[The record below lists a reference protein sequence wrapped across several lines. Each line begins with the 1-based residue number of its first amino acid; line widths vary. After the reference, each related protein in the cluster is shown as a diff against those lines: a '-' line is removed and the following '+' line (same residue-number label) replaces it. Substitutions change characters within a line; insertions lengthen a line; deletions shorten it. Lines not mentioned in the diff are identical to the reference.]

1 MTYDELLEEIESQG
15 IDVVEMDIGKH
26 KGLYADNVIAVS
38 RNIKTSKEKKCI
50 LAEELGHHLK
60 TYGEI
65 MGTKNISKVKQ
76 EKIARNWG
84 YEKLVGI
91 VDLINAFN
99 AGVQGRYEIA
109 QYLNVTEE
117 FLQAAIEYYK
127 QKYGTYFE
135 IDTYLIYFEPHLG
148 IMKKF

>member
-1 MTYDELLEEIESQG
+1 MTYDELLEEIELHG

-26 KGLYADNVIAVS
+26 KGLYADNIIALS
-38 RNIKTSKEKKCI
+38 KNIKTFKEKTCI

-60 TYGEI
+60 THGEI
-65 MGTKNISKVKQ
+65 IGNKSISKVKQ
-76 EKIARNWG
+76 ERIARNWG

-91 VDLINAFN
+91 IDLVNAFN
-99 AGVQGRYEIA
+99 AGVHGRYEIA

-135 IDTYLIYFEPHLG
+135 IDTYVIYFEPHLG